1 MKLKPR
7 ASMFP
12 LMALLAASPA
22 FAQDS
27 SPARISADLEQRVID
42 WRRDIHQHPELSNR
56 EFRTAALVQKHL
68 ASLGIEVHTKIA
80 HTGVVGIL
88 HGAQPGPLIALRADM
103 DALPVLEQTDV
114 PFTSTEVAEYD
125 GQTVPVMH
133 ACGHDLHVA
142 MLMGAAEYLAQNR
155 DQLTGSVMFIFQPAE
170 EGAPEGEEGG
180 AQLMLKEGIF
190 EDIGRPD
197 AVFGIHALSNAHTGY
212 VGYRSGPIL
221 ASSDRF
227 NVVVKGEQAHGSQPW
242 AGVDPIIAAA
252 SIVTNA
258 QSIVSRQLDVSKAPA
273 VLSFGI
279 IQGGIRNNIIPDEV
293 YLEGTMRNFDLDTRQ
308 AMFENFTQL
317 AEATAAAHG
326 ATATVEIN
334 EGYQVTIN
342 NDALMQTMLPTTRA
356 VVGDDKLIPA
366 DLGMA
371 SEDFSFFALEVPG
384 KYVFLGVT
392 PEDQDL
398 ATAPGNHSPYFYAD
412 EAAMKVGTELYINWA
427 LDFASA
433 HE

>member
-1 MKLKPR
+1 MKLKR
-7 ASMFP
+7 QTYVFP
-12 LMALLAASPA
+12 LIALLSAFPA
-22 FAQDS
+22 YAQDS
-27 SPARISADLEQRVID
+27 SPARISAELEQRVIE

-56 EFRTAALVQKHL
+56 EFRTAALVQQHL
-68 ASLGIEVHTKIA
+68 EELGIEVYSEIA

-88 HGAQPGPLIALRADM
+88 RGEQPGPVIALRADM

-114 PFTSTEVAEYD
+114 PFASTEVAEYG
-125 GQTVPVMH
+125 GQMVPVMH

-180 AQLMLKEGIF
+180 AQLMLKEGMF
-190 EDIGRPD
+190 EDIARPD

-242 AGVDPIIAAA
+242 AGVDPIVAAS
-252 SIVTNA
+252 SIVTNT
-258 QSIVSRQLDVSKAPA
+258 QSIVSRQLDITKAPA

-279 IQGGIRNNIIPDEV
+279 IRGGLRNNIIPDEV
-293 YLEGTMRNFDLDTRQ
+293 YLEGTMRNFDMDTRQ
-308 AMFENFTQL
+308 TMFESFTQV

-334 EGYQVTIN
+334 EGYRVTIN
-342 NDALMQTMLPTTRA
+342 DAELMDSMLPTTRA
-356 VVGDDKLIPA
+356 VVGEDKLFAA
-366 DLGMA
+366 DLGTA

-398 ATAPGNHSPYFYAD
+398 DSAPGNHSPHFYAD

-427 LDFASA
+427 MDFADRQ
-433 HE
+433 